1 MDAVQSPATTATRA
15 NALTSDNMAA
25 AAEAEAGTQSN
36 VPVSSD
42 FETFLVMLT
51 AQIQNQDPL
60 NPIDST
66 DYAVQLATFS
76 SVEQQVLTN
85 ELLETMTPGGPGL
98 GTLTELAGWI
108 GMEARVAGRAPLS
121 GDGVALSFDVPPDV
135 KDTAVEIRNVSG
147 DVLASLSVSPGE
159 TSVFWD
165 GRNADGARLPDGS
178 YDIALTGSGADG
190 EIVTADVSAFVR
202 VAEVHMGPTGGEL
215 RLADGRTIQP
225 DTVTSLREAP

>member
-1 MDAVQSPATTATRA
+1 MDVVQSTSTNRA
-15 NALTSDNMAA
+15 EALISENRAA
-25 AAEAEAGTQSN
+25 AAEAEARTQAN
-36 VPVSSD
+36 APPSSD
-42 FETFLVMLT
+42 FETFLKMLT

-85 ELLETMTPGGPGL
+85 DLLETMTPGGPGL

-121 GDGVALSFDVPPDV
+121 GDGVVLSFEVPPDLE
-135 KDTAVEIRNVSG
+135 DTAVEIRNVSG
-147 DVLASLSVSPGE
+147 DILVSLPVSPGE

-178 YDIALTGSGADG
+178 YDVALTGSDVDG

-202 VAEVHMGPTGGEL
+202 VAEVQMGPTGGEL
-215 RLADGRTIQP
+215 RLSDGRMILP
-225 DTVTSLREAP
+225 ESVTSLREAV

>member
-1 MDAVQSPATTATRA
+1 MDAVQSPVTTTTRP
-15 NALTSDNMAA
+15 NSFTSDSA
-25 AAEAEAGTQSN
+25 AAEAEASTQSGQS
-36 VPVSSD
+36 VSSD

-108 GMEARVAGRAPLS
+108 GMEARVAGQAPLT
-121 GDGVALSFDVPPDV
+121 GDGVALSFEVPPDV
-135 KDTAVEIRNVSG
+135 SKGAVEIKNASG
-147 DVLASLSVSPGE
+147 DILASLPVEAGDR
-159 TSVFWD
+159 SVFWD
-165 GRNADGARLPDGS
+165 GRNEAGARLPDGS
-178 YDIALTGSGADG
+178 YSVTLTGPDADG
-190 EIVTADVSAFVR
+190 ESVTADVFAFVR
-202 VAEVHMGPTGGEL
+202 VAEVRMGSSGGEL
-215 RLADGRTIQP
+215 RLSDGRIIMP
-225 DTVTSLREAP
+225 DTVTSLREAQ